1 MATNVKELIE
11 YLKTIPLD
19 TELQV
24 VETYDCGYATCA
36 RYVPLDI
43 DGRKGNVTY
52 TNLADN
58 PFVAKDSPNF
68 DKRFL
73 EFGDT

>member
-1 MATNVKELIE
+1 MATTVKELIE

-24 VETYDCGYATCA
+24 VETYDCNYATCA
-36 RYVPLDI
+36 RHVPLDI
-43 DGRKGNVTY
+43 DEIKGNVTY
-52 TNLADN
+52 INLAN
-58 PFVAKDSPNF
+58 NEFVDKDSPNF
-68 DKRFL
+68 DRRFL

>member
-1 MATNVKELIE
+1 MATVKELIV

-24 VETYDCGYATCA
+24 VETYDCGYSTCTK
-36 RYVPLDI
+36 YVPLDI
-43 DGRKGNVTY
+43 DEFKGNVSY
-52 TNLADN
+52 INLANNKLID
-58 PFVAKDSPNF
+58 KESPNF

-73 EFGDT
+73 EFGEI